1 MTRRDPPPPHGP
13 LANETTDGPLAN
25 ETTDGPLAIEI
36 TDLTHRYPDDVGG
49 AEALGA
55 VSLQLRAGEG
65 VGLVGPNG
73 AGKTTLLAYAA
84 GALVSDAVRIF
95 GVPVTRRTVA
105 RARQRVGLVFQ
116 QPDDQLFLPTVA
128 DDVAF
133 GPLNLGLT
141 PAEVQRRVNKALEA
155 VGLDASFGPR
165 QPHCLSGGERRAAAL
180 ATVLAMHPD
189 VLALDEPTNDLDPR
203 ARRSLV
209 DVLHGFSTRLVA
221 SHDLELILDL
231 CQRCVLLDG
240 GRVICEGPTRQLLA
254 DEDLMQTHGLEVPL
268 SIRLGGP
275 AG

>member
-1 MTRRDPPPPHGP
+1 MIRRDPTP
-13 LANETTDGPLAN
+13 ADDT
-25 ETTDGPLAIEI
+25 LAIEI
-36 TDLTHRYPDDVGG
+36 TELTHRYP
-49 AEALGA
+49 EATQGTPALYA
-55 VSLQLRAGEG
+55 VSLQLRQEEG
-65 VGLVGPNG
+65 LGLVGPNG

-141 PAEVQRRVNKALEA
+141 PAEVQRRVNEALDA
-155 VGLDASFGPR
+155 VGLDASFRPR
-165 QPHCLSGGERRAAAL
+165 QPHRLSGGERRAAAL
-180 ATVLAMHPD
+180 ATVLAMRPD

-203 ARRSLV
+203 ARRSFIR
-209 DVLHGFSTRLVA
+209 VLRKSPTRLVA
-221 SHDLELILDL
+221 SHDLELILEL
-231 CQRCVLLDG
+231 CQRCVLLDA

-254 DEDLMQTHGLEVPL
+254 DEQLMQTHGLEVPL
-268 SIRLGGP
+268 SIRLCRP